1 MSEQIETRMN
11 IECNLVGMNNNVN
24 YEKFIIVYHKNCS
37 DGLGGAW
44 VIKYYLNSINITD
57 DNIILIPQYPKCS
70 NLYKSLEKHNLY
82 FDELEE
88 EYVYNII
95 FVDIFPEKDILLKLM
110 EYDKKYNYK
119 NRIEIYDHHQT
130 NKEILMNLS
139 DEIKNNICYVFDME
153 KCGCQ
158 IAWDVYMKGTP
169 RPKFIDYIG
178 EGDLWNF
185 KSPDSKLI
193 YEELYNSFLD
203 IDKLTWLY
211 NKGDDYFINQNENS
225 FNHDFLNNARIIH
238 NYKEKK
244 IYKYMSSVRIKQI
257 TITNLNMNNILYP
270 SLLFNVYVSHCTE
283 SDLISDLGNQL
294 TNKKMLLSTNYKL
307 KYSKMKKGMK
317 STLTEEDELQEIFPD
332 FVVLVKA
339 YTVDKNGEMVFYI
352 SFRSNKVNKPLINVG
367 DISKH
372 FNGGGH
378 AQSSG
383 CELTYKEFKQYFL

>member
-1 MSEQIETRMN
+1 MSELMDSRMSV
-11 IECNLVGMNNNVN
+11 ECNLVGMNNNVN

-37 DGLGGAW
+37 DGLGSAW
-44 VIKYYLNSINITD
+44 VIKFYLNSINITD

-70 NLYKSLEKHNLY
+70 DLYKSLGKYELY
-82 FDELEE
+82 FDEIEE
-88 EYVYNII
+88 EYAYNII

-130 NKEILMNLS
+130 NKEILLSLS
-139 DEIKNNICYVFDME
+139 DEVKKSICYVFDME

-158 IAWDVYMKGTP
+158 IAWDVYMKDKP

-178 EGDLWNF
+178 EGDLWKF

-211 NKGDDYFINQNENS
+211 NKGDEYFINQNENS
-225 FNHDFLNNARIIH
+225 FNHDYLNNARIIH
-238 NYKEKK
+238 NYKQKK
-244 IYKYMSSVRIKQI
+244 IYKYMSSSRIKNV
-257 TITNLNMNNILYP
+257 TIKNLNMNNTLYP
-270 SLLFNVYVSHCTE
+270 SISFNVYVSHCTE
-283 SDLISDLGNQL
+283 ADLISDLGNQL
-294 TNKKMLLSTNYKL
+294 TNKKMLISTTNN
-307 KYSKMKKGMK
+307 
-317 STLTEEDELQEIFPD
+317 TETGTTGTTGTEMVEPQAELQEILPD

-339 YTVDKNGEMVFYI
+339 YTVDKNGDMVFYI

-378 AQSSG
+378 PQASG